1 MLKIC
6 EPSIR
11 KPLEIILKSCLEN
24 GIFPLEW
31 KKANIVPI
39 QKENDK
45 QSLANYRPISLLP
58 ICGKIFERLL
68 YNEMFNFFITNH
80 LLFPRISQALNL
92 ETLVSIS
99 SYQLPM
105 EYMRRLMRD
114 MKFEVSFLTYQRHL
128 IRFGMKVSSLSQN
141 KMEYLENCY
150 VS

>member
-1 MLKIC
+1 MSKIC

-11 KPLEIILKSCLEN
+11 KPLEIILKSCLES

-31 KKANIVPI
+31 EKANVVPI
-39 QKENDK
+39 HKENDK

-58 ICGKIFERLL
+58 IFGKIFERLL

-80 LLFPRISQALNL
+80 LLFPRIGQALNL
-92 ETLVSIS
+92 EILVSIS

-128 IRFGMKVSSLSQN
+128 VRFGMTVSSLS
-141 KMEYLENCY
+141 
-150 VS
+150 